1 MGPVRP
7 CLVSAWSGHNSRR
20 LGVDGDGSPAR
31 GRGGGLRAGAAQE
44 GQPAR
49 RPCPQECL
57 DKRRLELVAHLPV
70 SPALSPAC
78 RGSWTAPR
86 PALPQPAS
94 RRSPRLATFSAAE
107 PAVASWRTQTAH
119 LILHPSPQ
127 HPPQSRARRPR
138 GAGELGLPG
147 GSWGVPGV
155 LTLGGVGG
163 KAEGPGE
170 GVSNCPG
177 SSRRRHRPSR
187 VGEAGCQAQ
196 PNRRRHAKSPTCLP
210 LKRRQRGMS
219 PRGPD
224 RPLDH
229 AGDGIK

>member
-70 SPALSPAC
+70 SLALSPAC

-86 PALPQPAS
+86 PALLQPAS

-177 SSRRRHRPSR
+177 QFPETTQTFPCRGSRLSGPAQREAPRKVTHVPASQAALTWHESQGSR
-187 VGEAGCQAQ
+187 QA
-196 PNRRRHAKSPTCLP
+196 P
-210 LKRRQRGMS
+210 
-219 PRGPD
+219 
-224 RPLDH
+224 
-229 AGDGIK
+229 